1 MMKLVQYGAL
11 LTLGNLGIVFH
22 LQVPQHDGPIKI
34 GNRQGRVV
42 APHIQGSQEGKVE
55 LAALRSRRLSGD
67 MCMHACMH
75 TYLHTLHC
83 IALHYIALRYITYL
97 HKYIIYILYIL
108 YYIYTHALSL
118 AGLGVHVLSLSE
130 PMNAII
136 LAQVGLNQ
144 ISIHCFS
151 FSVW

>member
-67 MCMHACMH
+67 MCMHACIH
-75 TYLHTLHC
+75 TYIHCIASHCITLHC
-83 IALHYIALRYITYL
+83 VTLHTYINTLYIYYIY
-97 HKYIIYILYIL
+97 YIIYI
-108 YYIYTHALSL
+108 
-118 AGLGVHVLSLSE
+118 
-130 PMNAII
+130 PM
-136 LAQVGLNQ
+136 
-144 ISIHCFS
+144 H
-151 FSVW
+151 